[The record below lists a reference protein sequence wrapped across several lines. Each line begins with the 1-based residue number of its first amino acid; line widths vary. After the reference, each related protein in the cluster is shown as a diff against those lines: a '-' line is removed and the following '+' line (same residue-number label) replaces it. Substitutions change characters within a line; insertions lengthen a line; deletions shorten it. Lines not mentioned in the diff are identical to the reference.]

1 MYKFNNALNNSKVLN
16 KVSENLAKVPSAIK
30 GFAQGIAEWSPM
42 LLVLTSIS
50 HSLNHSRALAVKTGQ
65 NYGQLKESQAMVREQ
80 LAKEA
85 ETVEDDA
92 EV

>member
-1 MYKFNNALNNSKVLN
+1 
-16 KVSENLAKVPSAIK
+16 
-30 GFAQGIAEWSPM
+30 M